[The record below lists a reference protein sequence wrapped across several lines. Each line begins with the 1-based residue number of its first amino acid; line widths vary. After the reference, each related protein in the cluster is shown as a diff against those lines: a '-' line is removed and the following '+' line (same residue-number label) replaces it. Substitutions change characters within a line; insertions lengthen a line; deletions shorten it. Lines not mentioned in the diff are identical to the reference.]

1 MRFKRKKEKRRK
13 WIDAFLSNQIS
24 KISKASL
31 VVLLVKNRMER
42 RFDRKGSV
50 SETTN
55 DFRGNYL
62 CL

>member
-1 MRFKRKKEKRRK
+1 M
-13 WIDAFLSNQIS
+13 STQIS
-24 KISKASL
+24 KYSKASL

>member
-13 WIDAFLSNQIS
+13 WIDAFLSNQMS
-24 KISKASL
+24 KYSNASL

-55 DFRGNYL
+55 DFRSNYL